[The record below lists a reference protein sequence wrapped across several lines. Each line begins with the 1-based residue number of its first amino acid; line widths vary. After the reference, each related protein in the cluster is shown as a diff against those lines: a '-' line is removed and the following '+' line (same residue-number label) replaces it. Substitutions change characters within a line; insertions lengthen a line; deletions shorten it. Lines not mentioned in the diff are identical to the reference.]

1 VTSPLLETKFH
12 LPRPRRGLVPR
23 PRLSDRLS
31 SSGESA
37 LTLVSA
43 PAGFGKTTLLTEW
56 LAAGGEEGQAAA
68 WLSLDQRDN
77 DPALFWTYLV
87 AAVQAVE
94 PEVGSSALA
103 MLQSSSL
110 PIEEVLSTLL
120 NDLAAISNDVVLV
133 LDDYHVIDSHDVQEG
148 MVFLLE
154 HLPPRVRLVIASRAD
169 PALPLARLRARG
181 ELVEIRAADLRFTP
195 DEAAGYLNGMMGLD
209 LTAPDVAALESR
221 TEGWIAALQLAALSM
236 QGRDDVAGFIAG
248 FSGDDRHIVDYLVGE
263 VLQRQPESVGS
274 FLLETS
280 ILGRLTGSLCDA
292 VTGRDGGRPMLEDL
306 DRGNLFLVPLDD
318 RRLWYRYHHLF
329 ADMLRARLV
338 DEQPDRVRELHRRA
352 SDWYEQNG
360 ERPEAFRHAMAGED
374 FDRAADLVELAIPA
388 MGQARQEATVR
399 GWLESLPEE
408 VFESRPVLSI
418 SYVGVLMQTGQVAG
432 VEARLADAERWL
444 DTIAAGPQG
453 LQGLN
458 APRTAMVVADE
469 SQLVRL
475 PAQIAVYRAAQARML
490 GDVAGTIAHAQRS
503 FDLADE
509 DDHLGRGAAAGL
521 LALAYWTIGDLDR
534 AHRGY
539 SDAMASL
546 ETAGYLADTL
556 GCALALADIR
566 IAQGRLRDA
575 MATFSRG
582 LETASSS
589 TDHVMRGAADM
600 HVGMSEL
607 FRERNDLD
615 AALHHVRTSI
625 DLGEHA
631 GLPQNAYRWRVAM
644 AQIRTTQGDLVGAL
658 TLLDEAER
666 LYTNDF
672 FPDVR
677 PIAALRARV
686 WVMQGEVD
694 AALGWAR
701 EHSLSSD
708 GALSYVRE
716 FEHVTLART
725 LMAHQT
731 KDRASRSM
739 LEATTFL
746 ARLLAAAEEG
756 QRSRS
761 VIEILILQALAHQT
775 LADMPAAYASLQ
787 RALMLAEPEGY
798 VRIFLDEGA
807 PMTALLRAAA
817 QKGIAP
823 DHVGR
828 LLADTTGIDR
838 PPAVQ
843 QNLVDPLSSREL
855 EVLQLLRTDLSGP
868 EIARE
873 LMVSLNTMR
882 THTKTIYTKL
892 GVNNRRAAVRRA
904 AELGL

>member
-181 ELVEIRAADLRFTP
+181 ELVEIRAADLRFMP

-444 DTIAAGPQG
+444 DTIAAGPQE

-582 LETASSS
+582 LATASSS

>member
-181 ELVEIRAADLRFTP
+181 ELVEIRAADLRFMP

-453 LQGLN
+453 LQGPN

>member
-453 LQGLN
+453 LQGPN

-708 GALSYVRE
+708 DALSYVRE

-725 LMAHQT
+725 LMANQT

>member
-444 DTIAAGPQG
+444 DTIAAGPQE

-589 TDHVMRGAADM
+589 TDHVMRGAADK

-607 FRERNDLD
+607 FRERNDLE

-708 GALSYVRE
+708 DALSYVRE

-725 LMAHQT
+725 LMANQT